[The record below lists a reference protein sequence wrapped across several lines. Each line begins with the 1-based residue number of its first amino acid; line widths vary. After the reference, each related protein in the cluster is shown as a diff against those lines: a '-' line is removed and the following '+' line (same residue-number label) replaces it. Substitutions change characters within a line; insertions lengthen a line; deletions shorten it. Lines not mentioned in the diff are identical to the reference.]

1 MTDPA
6 GSALDLSRRVR
17 GIKVSPT
24 VAVFQKAQALRA
36 QGRRILD
43 FSVGEPDQ
51 PTPPHIIAAATQAMA
66 AGKTRYTATT
76 GIPELRSAVAF
87 RYRKDFRV
95 TFSPEEVLITN
106 GGKHALYAACQALLN
121 RGDEV
126 IIPSPHWP
134 TFSEAVRLAGARP
147 ILVHASEKD
156 GFQITA
162 RMISRATSPRTKAV
176 ILNSPSNPTGA
187 VIESEDLLVIGDMA
201 QRRHFTLFYDDTYA
215 RLLYG
220 RADVSSLQR
229 LRDSVSD
236 RFVILGT
243 ASKSYAMTGWRIG
256 WILGPRV
263 LVDAVAAHVSH
274 STQCPTSFAQYGAL
288 EALTASQKGV
298 HEMVAEYKRRR
309 DFVHAAVSALPHV
322 TCVSPQG
329 AFYLFPNVGRHLN
342 AGRPT
347 TLDLAERLLE
357 ETGVAVVPGEGFSA
371 PGYLRLSFARPMEEL
386 REGLERLAAFF
397 SVSK

>member
-1 MTDPA
+1 VTDPA
-6 GSALDLSRRVR
+6 GSALDLSRRAR
-17 GIKVSPT
+17 GIKTSPT
-24 VAVFQKAQALRA
+24 VAVFQKAQALKA

-51 PTPPHIIAAATQAMA
+51 PTPPHIIAAASQAMA
-66 AGKTRYTATT
+66 AGKTRYTPTS
-76 GIPELRSAVAF
+76 GIPELRAAIAF

-95 TFSPEEVLITN
+95 TFSPEEVLVTN

-147 ILVHASEKD
+147 ILVHAQEKD

-256 WILGPRV
+256 WILGPKA
-263 LVDAVAAHVSH
+263 LVDAVSAHVSH

-309 DFVHAAVSALPHV
+309 DYAHAMVTSMPLVSCAN
-322 TCVSPQG
+322 PQG
-329 AFYLFPNVGRHLN
+329 AFYLFPNVASHLN

-357 ETGVAVVPGEGFSA
+357 ETGIAVVPGEGFAA
-371 PGYLRLSFARPMEEL
+371 PGHLRISFARPMEEI
-386 REGLERLAAFF
+386 REGLERMLTFF
-397 SVSK
+397 SATR